1 MAVLIVRNI
10 EIEPNYYEELEPY
23 LDKFG
28 TYRIRDNKLQACS
41 PFRYEKRPSFAV
53 NLDNGSW
60 IDSGAT
66 DDSMR
71 KGHFTHLLAFLR
83 EETWFDTEAYLLD
96 KYSTII
102 TDVDTLQLT
111 YTLDTHTS
119 YRVFTKEE
127 LSPYM
132 WRVNY
137 LTNRGISEKI
147 QRAFQ
152 IGYDKDNKAVM
163 IPWHDHKGNV
173 INMKFRSITQKKFW
187 YHPEGQRIKH
197 HVYGL
202 HFIKKHDIKRVFAVE
217 GETDALYLWTHGIPA
232 IAFGGASMSKEQKLL
247 LLRSPIEELV
257 IATDNDAVGRR
268 FARTLADELMTHFDI
283 LRLEFPMCYKDM
295 NDIPPTEIG
304 SITERNIVNE
314 GIYYVI
320 NYCQ

>member
-23 LDKFG
+23 LHKLEP
-28 TYRIRDNKLQACS
+28 YRVRDNKLQACS

-83 EETWFDTEAYLLD
+83 EETWFDTEDYLLD
-96 KYSTII
+96 KYSTIV

-111 YTLDTHTS
+111 YTLDTVKT
-119 YRVFTKEE
+119 YRTFSKEE

-152 IGYDKDNKAVM
+152 IGYDRETKAVM
-163 IPWHDHKGNV
+163 IPWHDHNGNV

-187 YHPEGQRIKH
+187 YHPEGQRIKQ

-202 HFIKKHDIKRVFAVE
+202 HFIKKHNIKRAFVVE
-217 GETDALYLWTHGIPA
+217 SETDALYLWTHGVPA
-232 IAFGGASMSKEQKLL
+232 IAFGGASISNEQKMLL
-247 LLRSPIEELV
+247 RRSPIEELV
-257 IATDNDAVGRR
+257 LATDNDAVGRR
-268 FARTLADELMTHFDI
+268 FAGTITDELIAYFDI
-283 LRLEFPMCYKDM
+283 KRLEFPECYKDV
-295 NDIPPTEIG
+295 NEIPSTEIG
-304 SITERNIVNE
+304 TITNRNVVNKSIKCL
-314 GIYYVI
+314 I